1 MDRKFKS
8 KKHQLE
14 QIDES
19 ELDKSRYLSVEKKQT
34 SEQKL
39 GKFNLAEIPW
49 QPQYQVEQIETAPYV
64 DEKDTVLIEGLPSTM
79 VEPLKE
85 RLISE
90 GAVDHLFDKDNN
102 RLFIQ
107 YPTPVKARQ
116 KFIELSDYCNSPVY
130 DKMRISLYDHS
141 IMKKRSSSTISAQDF
156 PTPVLSN
163 LYMIIDILCN
173 W

>member
-1 MDRKFKS
+1 MERKFKS
-8 KKHQLE
+8 KKQQLE

-19 ELDKSRYLSVEKKQT
+19 EFDNSRYLSVEKNVP
-34 SEQKL
+34 SEQKY

-49 QPQYQVEQIETAPYV
+49 QQQYEVEQVETAPFV
-64 DEKDTVLIEGLPSTM
+64 DEKDTVLIEGLPLTM
-79 VEPLKE
+79 IEPLKE

-90 GAVDHLFDKDNN
+90 GAVDHIFDKDNN

-107 YPTPVKARQ
+107 YPTPIKARQ

-130 DKMRISLYDHS
+130 DKTRISLYDHT
-141 IMKKRSSSTISAQDF
+141 IMKKRGASTTSAQDF

-163 LYMIIDILCN
+163 LYKIVDIFCN